1 MVHKII
7 TWALNNPLV
16 VILLAVAL
24 AAVGVYSFLHVNV
37 EAYPD
42 PAPAI
47 IEVVAQFPG
56 ASAEEVE
63 RQVTIPLEVT
73 LAGMPGLKFCRTK
86 SLFGLAHLRNQF
98 EYGYDYNAARQEV
111 INRLQFTQ
119 ALPPGVTPQLSPESP
134 TGEIFR
140 YTLRSPKDA
149 SGRDVYTLND
159 LKALQDWVLEREFRR
174 VPRIIDVSSSG
185 GTVKRYEIHLDP
197 DRLRQLGIT
206 LQQVQ
211 AALQSANAN
220 VGGDYVIQGDVAMN
234 VRSVGLFGGGLDP
247 VGQVLGMDKQV
258 LEAYQDARLA
268 EAAGIIEKGSSR
280 DLWPLL
286 AQRRTTPAWA
296 GRSGAGSREALAAH
310 EPEAGAVRTVERLC
324 RAAADQK
331 VDPPL
336 EGREHE
342 QADALRRLRTALAG
356 EPVTPPLNEQEHN
369 TVRAVGR
376 VIARACAQEVKPPLS
391 EQEQS
396 EVHALEQWMST
407 RAAARLRE
415 EENKR
420 ILEIRKLVLTSINN
434 KEILLEDVVEGGRLS
449 EGQPPGQR
457 GVVVGHQTRLGRVG
471 QSRAL
476 ERETPTGIYRVA
488 DASGKLLWRDEDE
501 KVQCI
506 VLLRKGEDS
515 LPALKAVEEKVAELN
530 NPASGK
536 MLPGVRIEPYYDR
549 TELIDVTTETV
560 KENLLIGI
568 TLVVAIL
575 FMFLSNVRTAL
586 IVAINI
592 PLALLFAF
600 SMLFLRGKSANLL
613 SIGAVDFGI
622 IVDSSVIMIE
632 NVYRHLAT
640 GEHAELPLKERI
652 LRASREIEKPLLF
665 STLIMVCAFLP
676 LFTMRGPEGQLFGPM
691 ADTYAF
697 ALAGALVLAVTLT
710 PVLALLLFR
719 DFQPVPDNILVRSLR
734 NSYLRQ
740 LRRCLKYRWTT
751 IGVMT
756 ALMAGT
762 VVLMVLLGREF
773 MPELEEG
780 NLWIRATFPLNTA
793 LERVGDNCSK
803 ARAIMSAYPEV
814 ESVVTMLGRPDDGT
828 DPTGF
833 YNAEFFVPLR
843 PQAKWPQVL
852 QQRGWR
858 RWLFGAR
865 RPRSKL
871 ELVNQMNEELTRK
884 LVGADWNFSQN
895 IRDNV
900 MESLSG
906 IKGDNSVK
914 IFGPDLNELEKLA
927 DRVRNRLRAMRDE
940 GIENVGVFNIMGQTN
955 LEFRVDLDKCK
966 RWGVSAADVNN
977 VVQTALGGK
986 AFATMI
992 EGEKTFDVAVRWP
1005 AWRRGSE
1012 TSILDIPVDVSNN
1025 QVLLASGPGLNPSP
1039 TGSGLAPPARV
1050 GSLTDTSNPISS
1062 TPRLRLRDLVSA
1074 VGPDGRPDP
1083 GGSFER
1089 AGASTIYREQG
1100 KRLIAVKFSV
1110 RGRDL
1115 AGAVAAA
1122 RERTRDI
1129 VRAPYQAVWSGEFE
1143 EMEDAERRL
1152 MVIIPLSLT
1161 LIFILLY
1168 MAFRSLLDTVVV
1180 LSNVLALLMGG
1191 IWALWLTRTNFSIS
1205 AAVGFV
1211 SLFGVAIMDG
1221 LLLISS
1227 FNANRAHG
1235 MPLDEAI
1242 LQGAS
1247 KRVRAVIMTA
1257 LTAILGLLPAA
1268 LSTRIGAQ
1276 TQRPLAIVVVGGMIT
1291 TLFLTRYLMPVLY
1304 SFYGHREPPAG
1315 SGSLAH

>member
-16 VILLAVAL
+16 VILLSLAL
-24 AAVGVYSFLHVNV
+24 ATVGIYSFRNVNV

-86 SLFGLAHLRNQF
+86 SLFGLSHLRNQF
-98 EYGYDYNAARQEV
+98 EYGIDYNQARQEV

-119 ALPPGVTPQLSPESP
+119 ALPAGVTPQLSPESP

-140 YTLRSPKDA
+140 YTLNCPKDG
-149 SGRDVYTLND
+149 SGHDIYTPND
-159 LKALQDWVLEREFRR
+159 IKALQDWVLEREFRR

-185 GTVKRYEIHLDP
+185 GTVKRYEIHLDS
-197 DRLRQLGIT
+197 DRLRQFGIT

-211 AALQSANAN
+211 AALQNANAN
-220 VGGDYVIQGDVAMN
+220 VGGDYVIQGHVAMN

-247 VGQVLGMDKQV
+247 VQQVLGMKDPEPAAAAA
-258 LEAYQDARLA
+258 LEKA
-268 EAAGIIEKGSSR
+268 EREQSPEVFELR
-280 DLWPLL
+280 EE
-286 AQRRTTPAWA
+286 QRRRIAT
-296 GRSGAGSREALAAH
+296 AA
-310 EPEAGAVRTVERLC
+310 
-324 RAAADQK
+324 
-331 VDPPL
+331 
-336 EGREHE
+336 
-342 QADALRRLRTALAG
+342 
-356 EPVTPPLNEQEHN
+356 
-369 TVRAVGR
+369 
-376 VIARACAQEVKPPLS
+376 S
-391 EQEQS
+391 
-396 EVHALEQWMST
+396 
-407 RAAARLRE
+407 ARLRE
-415 EENKR
+415 EENQR

-434 KEILLEDVVEGGRLS
+434 KDILLEDVVEGGRLS
-449 EGQPPGQR
+449 EGQPAGAR
-457 GVVVGHQTRLGRVG
+457 GVIVGHQTRLGRVG
-471 QSRAL
+471 QSKPQ

-488 DASGKLLWRDEDE
+488 DSSGKLLWRDEDE
-501 KVQCI
+501 KIQCI

-530 NPASGK
+530 DPASGK
-536 MLPGVRIEPYYDR
+536 MLPGVTIEPYYDR
-549 TELIDVTTETV
+549 TELINVTTETV
-560 KENLLIGI
+560 EENLLVGI
-568 TLVVAIL
+568 TLVVVIL

-586 IVAINI
+586 IVALNI

-600 SMLFLRGKSANLL
+600 SVLYFRGKSANLL

-622 IVDSSVIMIE
+622 IVDSSVIMVE
-632 NVYRHLAT
+632 NIYRHLST
-640 GEHAELPLKERI
+640 GEYAELPLKERI
-652 LRASREIEKPLLF
+652 QRASREIEKPLLF

-697 ALAGALVLAVTLT
+697 ALGGALMLAVTLT
-710 PVLALLLFR
+710 PVLALLFFR
-719 DFQPVPDNILVRSLR
+719 NFRPVADNFLVRSLR
-734 NSYLRQ
+734 EGYLRQ
-740 LRRCLKYRWTT
+740 LRTCLKYRWATLA
-751 IGVMT
+751 VMT
-756 ALMAGT
+756 VLIVATGILMAS
-762 VVLMVLLGREF
+762 LGREF

-780 NLWIRATFPLNTA
+780 NLWIRATFPLNAA
-793 LERVGDNCSK
+793 LERVGEDCDR
-803 ARAIMSAYPEV
+803 ARAIMSTYPEV

-828 DPTGF
+828 DPCGF
-833 YNAEFFVPLR
+833 YNGEFFVPLR
-843 PQAKWPQVL
+843 PQKNWPQSIE
-852 QQRGWR
+852 QQGWQ
-858 RWLFGAR
+858 RWVFGTR

-871 ELVNQMNEELTRK
+871 ELVTEMNAELTRK
-884 LVGADWNFSQN
+884 IVGVDWNFSQN

-914 IFGPDLNELEKLA
+914 IFGPDLVELERVA
-927 DRVRNRLRAMRDE
+927 DQVKNQLRAVR

-955 LEFRVDLDKCK
+955 MEFRVDLDKCK

-992 EGEKTFDVAVRWP
+992 EGEKMFDVAVRWP

-1025 QVLLASGPGLNPSP
+1025 QVLLAGGPGWNPSP
-1039 TGSGLAPPARV
+1039 TGSGLAPPPRV
-1050 GSLTDTSNPISS
+1050 GSQTDTSNPISN
-1062 TPRLRLRDLVSA
+1062 TPRLRLRDLVSP
-1074 VGPDGRPDP
+1074 VGKNGQPDP
-1083 GGSFER
+1083 SGQYER

-1110 RGRDL
+1110 RNRDL
-1115 AGAVAAA
+1115 AGAVAEA
-1122 RERTRDI
+1122 REKTKDV
-1129 VRAPYQAVWSGEFE
+1129 VRAPYRAVWSGEFE
-1143 EMEDAERRL
+1143 EMEDAEKRL
-1152 MVIIPLSLT
+1152 MVIIPLSLS
-1161 LIFILLY
+1161 LIFVLLY
-1168 MAFRSLLDTVVV
+1168 IAFRSFLDTVVV
-1180 LSNVLALLMGG
+1180 LSNVLALLLGG
-1191 IWALWLTRTNFSIS
+1191 IWALLLTRTNFSIS

-1227 FNANRAHG
+1227 FNVNRAHG
-1235 MPLDEAI
+1235 MPLHEAI
-1242 LQGAS
+1242 MVGAS
-1247 KRVRAVIMTA
+1247 KRVRAVMMTA

-1276 TQRPLAIVVVGGMIT
+1276 TQRPLAIVVVGGMVT

-1315 SGSLAH
+1315 SGDMAH